1 MKYICEK
8 YTDKITDL
16 IGTNDNVYTVGSLS
30 LDNIE
35 KFVPLERTVF
45 FGKFKIEQ
53 APYALVTF
61 HPETVSVLKN
71 KGYAQEMLK
80 ALAGITNFLNVV
92 VTMPN
97 ADTLGALFRESLYEL
112 KSKYSQKVILIEN
125 FGKENYFSAMYYS
138 KLLLGNTSSGIIEA
152 ASFKKYVL
160 NVGDRQKGRLQSEN
174 TVDIPFDA
182 NQIISQT
189 KKYSE
194 TGDYLGKNKYYKVEV
209 SKTVIHKLKI
219 YNDD

>member
-1 MKYICEK
+1 
-8 YTDKITDL
+8 
-16 IGTNDNVYTVGSLS
+16 
-30 LDNIE
+30 
-35 KFVPLERTVF
+35 
-45 FGKFKIEQ
+45 
-53 APYALVTF
+53 
-61 HPETVSVLKN
+61 
-71 KGYAQEMLK
+71 MLK